1 MGNKQFLKEI
11 SFKEVLK
18 LKRLVEE
25 FELSELA
32 IDKKDIELIRFLR
45 EEGIIIN
52 NLEDF
57 LADDYV
63 QAYLVLNENLEYNII
78 PKEFVLNED
87 FFSLS
92 NFEIA
97 LLMISLRFLC
107 VFNNIKNYTE
117 FEDEDNIDLLYDLI
131 AILDDRI
138 YCNHL
143 TNKILKGEI
152 KMTNKIKVISK
163 TTHGSFLK
171 KGEVYNASYIEG
183 EEWLIVEL
191 ETGYYGTYSTSLFTI
206 VTEEELQLYIS
217 EEQQKTSKFNI
228 KKPSEIVKELDKYVF
243 KNDKAKKQL
252 ALQVYES
259 DLYAQ
264 SSEEEREFL
273 PKANV
278 IFLAGTTGCGKT
290 LLAESLA
297 KVTGKHFA
305 KLNVNNVSGSGY
317 VGGDLSDC
325 LDLLCSKA
333 NGNIKEV
340 ENNSIVLLD
349 ECDKLVTK
357 GTRGF
362 SADTITK
369 LLTMLEGE
377 KIDINKDKKTTFSTP
392 LIVDTSNII
401 FILAGSLNGIQPIIK
416 ERLRKSGKIKEKTL
430 GFASAHQ
437 TEGMVEM
444 SDEELIHH
452 LKREDMIQL
461 GFHPELVGRL
471 NSVVVVDELTK
482 DDIVEIMDMDTSVLS
497 KYKKF
502 FEKHDKELV
511 VGDST
516 KRAIAEKV
524 FARKLGARA
533 LNSIIKESIVELQM
547 QCIEGEETELHL
559 TTEMI
564 VD

>member
-1 MGNKQFLKEI
+1 MGNEQFLKEI

-25 FELSELA
+25 FELWKLLIGKE
-32 IDKKDIELIRFLR
+32 DMELIRFLKN
-45 EEGIIIN
+45 EGIAIN

-57 LADDYV
+57 PSNSYDY
-63 QAYLVLNENLEYNII
+63 AYLILNENLEYTVV
-78 PKEFVLNED
+78 PKEFNPD
-87 FFSLS
+87 DSLFNQS
-92 NFEIA
+92 SFKTA
-97 LLMISLRFLC
+97 TLMISLRFLC

-131 AILDDRI
+131 AIFDDRI
-138 YCNHL
+138 YYDL
-143 TNKILKGEI
+143 TNKILKGAI

-206 VTEEELQLYIS
+206 VTEEELQLYMS
-217 EEQQKTSKFNI
+217 EKQQKTSKFNI

-305 KLNVNNVSGSGY
+305 KLNVNNISGSGY

-325 LDLLCSKA
+325 LNLLCAKA
-333 NGNIKEV
+333 DGNIKEV

-357 GTRGF
+357 GTKGF

-377 KIDINKDKKTTFSTP
+377 KIDINKDKKAAFTP

-482 DDIVEIMDMDTSVLS
+482 DDIVEIMDMDTSALS